1 MKKSGV
7 GAPVGGRVY
16 NLYITFI
23 CSSLR
28 WEYVVKIAK
37 NGHHYFFTSAKGL
50 GHKRVILIYR
60 LRSGT
65 YVMTAY
71 DKMTGRMCQE
81 KFAREQSVVF
91 WLERLKD
98 GEVKI

>member
-1 MKKSGV
+1 MQKYRV
-7 GAPVGGRVY
+7 GAPSGGRVY

-28 WEYVVKIAK
+28 REYDVKFVK
-37 NGHHYFFTSAKGL
+37 NGRHYFFTSAKGL

-65 YVMTAY
+65 YAMMLY
-71 DKMTGRMCQE
+71 DKISGRMRQE